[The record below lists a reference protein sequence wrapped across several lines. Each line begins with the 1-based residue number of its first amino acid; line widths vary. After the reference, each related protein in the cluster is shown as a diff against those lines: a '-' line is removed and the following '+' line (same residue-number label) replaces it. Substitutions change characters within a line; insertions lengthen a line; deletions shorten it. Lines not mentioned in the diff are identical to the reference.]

1 MTHLHYRPRDMR
13 SKYLGSL
20 AFYRARVNRATII
33 DAICAEVDAQF
44 GMAAKINSFKLRVE
58 RLMLFGPEHAAIRA
72 RFGIRAS
79 MLRGCNLGA
88 AIIIVKMWQ
97 DQERSRARSS
107 EQSMSLDILNE
118 LALILR
124 FIKSRALDVQF
135 ETYRSEVADE

>member
-20 AFYRARVNRATII
+20 AFYRARVNRATAM
-33 DAICAEVDAQF
+33 DAICARIDAEF
-44 GMAAKINSFKLRVE
+44 GTASKINSFKLRVE
-58 RLMLFGPEHAAIRA
+58 RLMLFGPEHAGVRA
-72 RFGIRAS
+72 RFGARAA

-97 DQERSRARSS
+97 AQEREMKPSS
-107 EQSMSLDILNE
+107 ERSMSLVILRE

-124 FIKSRALDVQF
+124 FMQISGYAVQF
-135 ETYRSEVADE
+135 ESYRSEVADE